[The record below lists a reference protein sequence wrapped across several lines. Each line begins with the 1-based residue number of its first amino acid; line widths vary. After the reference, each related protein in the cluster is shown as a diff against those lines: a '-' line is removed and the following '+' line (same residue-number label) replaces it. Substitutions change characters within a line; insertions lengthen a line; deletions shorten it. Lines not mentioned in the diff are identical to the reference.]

1 MVAFIAGH
9 GMSRFSGY
17 ITEDV
22 PSVLFEEDN
31 PDSWKDFVELA
42 KSSGAP
48 FLTMSEIVLEKAD
61 VELLLEQLRDQNYPE
76 EESPEMEEA
85 QYLANYVGKIGYL
98 QLGFA
103 HQGVLF
109 LCETSTP
116 WYDQFQQLMESVDDY
131 GSIIVDDRE
140 DDEN

>member
-1 MVAFIAGH
+1 
-9 GMSRFSGY
+9 
-17 ITEDV
+17 
-22 PSVLFEEDN
+22 
-31 PDSWKDFVELA
+31 
-42 KSSGAP
+42 
-48 FLTMSEIVLEKAD
+48 MSEIVLEKAD